1 MKVLLFKKTTDN
13 DLYKGLKV
21 AYKNKAGEYTL
32 TGIIDNCYTDQDG
45 IKLYQMNVG
54 ISFMADELKLI
65 DNSKAVKVI
74 FEDSKYNYTTS
85 VNPEATDESLKKYF
99 IGTTFNVGTY
109 PTELMKKCISIEIL

>member
-21 AYKNKAGEYTL
+21 AYKDKAGEYTL
-32 TGIIDNCYTDQDG
+32 TGIIHNCYTDQDR

-65 DNSKAVKVI
+65 DN
-74 FEDSKYNYTTS
+74 YTTS
-85 VNPEATDESLKKYF
+85 VNPQATDESLKKYF
-99 IGTTFNVGTY
+99 VGTTFNVGSY
-109 PTELMKKCISIEIL
+109 PTELMKKCISIEII